1 MTTRV
6 MNPLESRRLQKC
18 GCCGSQGHSV
28 RNCNS
33 GWIQRTHEK
42 AIHEF
47 TLEKRYGYIYDNTR
61 WIHITTA
68 HEVTCM
74 MCWFGISSS
83 RWRMIE
89 KRTFLIQV
97 YTQIVNYNENERT
110 SLIIADIVIR
120 AENAMRTSIRR
131 RQAIASGLMR
141 VLREN
146 QHETVD
152 GFMRVLREHQH
163 IPSPRPQPQP
173 YSFNI
178 QIVMDISHED
188 EDEDAE
194 SREKEEDC
202 PICYD
207 SIKKSDMLVTNCK
220 HSFCSNCIKKH
231 LVSTIV
237 GRTPCCAM
245 CRTNISSFSVKEKGI
260 FDNMNHCMQRMV
272 VVQPIN

>member
-1 MTTRV
+1 
-6 MNPLESRRLQKC
+6 
-18 GCCGSQGHSV
+18 
-28 RNCNS
+28 
-33 GWIQRTHEK
+33 
-42 AIHEF
+42 
-47 TLEKRYGYIYDNTR
+47 
-61 WIHITTA
+61 
-68 HEVTCM
+68 
-74 MCWFGISSS
+74 
-83 RWRMIE
+83 MIE

-97 YTQIVNYNENERT
+97 YTQIVNYNQDEMT
-110 SLIIADIVIR
+110 DLIIADIVIR
-120 AENAMRTSIRR
+120 AENAMRNFVRR
-131 RQAIASGLMR
+131 RQANAARLIG
-141 VLREN
+141 VLREHR
-146 QHETVD
+146 HETVD
-152 GFMRVLREHQH
+152 GFMRVLREHQFM
-163 IPSPRPQPQP
+163 PSPQSQRQP

-178 QIVMDISHED
+178 QIVMDVSDED

-272 VVQPIN
+272 VVQPINY